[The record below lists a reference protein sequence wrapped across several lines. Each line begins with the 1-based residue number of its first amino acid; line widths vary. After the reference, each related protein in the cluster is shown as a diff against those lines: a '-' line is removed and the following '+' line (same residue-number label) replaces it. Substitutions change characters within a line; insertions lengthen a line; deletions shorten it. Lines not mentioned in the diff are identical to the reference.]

1 LDVMKP
7 IHTHSSNRKWKAL
20 ECNPNMA
27 QHENFYDTYAME
39 ITTSINDTHMHLSV
53 PQVIAIMLGETN

>member
-1 LDVMKP
+1 
-7 IHTHSSNRKWKAL
+7 
-20 ECNPNMA
+20 MA